1 MVVKRIIAGF
11 SGNLFFQAISAI
23 IQIFGVPLCLTYWGA
38 SYYGEWLLLFTIPG
52 YLSISDFGLGTSSS
66 SEMAIMEQN
75 NRRNEIPKLLRSVFW
90 FIVIWSLIPFG
101 ILLASNYAWSWYGWL
116 KLSFIKETE
125 FKATF
130 PLLILYIYLSLF
142 LTVPL
147 NYYRVIKKYYI
158 ERYISAAYKV
168 FEFLM
173 LMILVMNEYGVFA
186 VALGYLLLRI
196 IYFIYLVIDLYRR
209 SEQFRLWPITIK
221 FSEVKRIF
229 QPGVS
234 GLLFMLGGSLLNQG
248 LSTIVG
254 LNFGP
259 QKLVMFNTVRMLVN
273 ITKQMVGII
282 NLSVFSEFSYAYG
295 AGHWSLLR
303 KLFRVSLTVNILLST
318 VTSVGL
324 FFLSDILV
332 DWWTNGA
339 VMMDTTFTTLFIVY
353 AFLGII
359 STVSITLLSATNH
372 YRNTGIVYLILI
384 LGVVSI
390 NAVWVGSLG
399 LPFMAVT
406 LILSELV
413 FFLLSFQVVAN
424 ILDTGWSQ
432 MINDFSIRDVLPSK
446 VRQNWK
452 QLPDQHES

>member
-209 SEQFRLWPITIK
+209 
-221 FSEVKRIF
+221 
-229 QPGVS
+229 
-234 GLLFMLGGSLLNQG
+234 
-248 LSTIVG
+248 
-254 LNFGP
+254 
-259 QKLVMFNTVRMLVN
+259 
-273 ITKQMVGII
+273 
-282 NLSVFSEFSYAYG
+282 
-295 AGHWSLLR
+295 
-303 KLFRVSLTVNILLST
+303 
-318 VTSVGL
+318 
-324 FFLSDILV
+324 
-332 DWWTNGA
+332 
-339 VMMDTTFTTLFIVY
+339 
-353 AFLGII
+353 
-359 STVSITLLSATNH
+359 
-372 YRNTGIVYLILI
+372 
-384 LGVVSI
+384 
-390 NAVWVGSLG
+390 
-399 LPFMAVT
+399 
-406 LILSELV
+406 
-413 FFLLSFQVVAN
+413 
-424 ILDTGWSQ
+424 
-432 MINDFSIRDVLPSK
+432 
-446 VRQNWK
+446 
-452 QLPDQHES
+452 